1 MVFLLHVPEVKLITG
16 QTSIGGQTLLGYTY
30 ALRRNEMPYISL
42 GDEIRKYRLMNI
54 FLKKRH
60 FINKILIIKVITLLD
75 RDNVTKNKK
84 GTGYINPKVQ
94 DVFNIILVDITTSIF
109 FDAEEQSPKVSCK
122 DIALET
128 FAEFA
133 GKQRYWS
140 LFLSKGTC
148 LHLET

>member
-1 MVFLLHVPEVKLITG
+1 M
-16 QTSIGGQTLLGYTY
+16 GYTY
-30 ALRRNEMPYISL
+30 ALRRSEIPYISL
-42 GDEIRKYRLMNI
+42 GDEPRKYHLMNI

-60 FINKILIIKVITLLD
+60 FINKILTIKVITLLC

-84 GTGYINPKVQ
+84 GAGYINLKVQ
-94 DVFNIILVDITTSIF
+94 YVFNIILVDITTSRL
-109 FDAEEQSPKVSCK
+109 FDAEEQSSKVSCK
-122 DIALET
+122 DIVLET

-140 LFLSKGTC
+140 LFLNKGTC

>member
-1 MVFLLHVPEVKLITG
+1 MVFLLHVAEVKLITG
-16 QTSIGGQTLLGYTY
+16 QTSIGSQTLLGYTY
-30 ALRRNEMPYISL
+30 ALRRSEIPYISL
-42 GDEIRKYRLMNI
+42 GDEPRKYHLMNI

-60 FINKILIIKVITLLD
+60 FINKILTIKVITLLC

-84 GTGYINPKVQ
+84 GAGYINLKVQ
-94 DVFNIILVDITTSIF
+94 YVFNIILVDITTSRL
-109 FDAEEQSPKVSCK
+109 FDAEEQSSKVSCK
-122 DIALET
+122 DIVLET

-140 LFLSKGTC
+140 LFLNKGTC

>member
-1 MVFLLHVPEVKLITG
+1 M
-16 QTSIGGQTLLGYTY
+16 GYTY
-30 ALRRNEMPYISL
+30 ALRRSEIPYISL
-42 GDEIRKYRLMNI
+42 GDEPRKYHLMNI

-60 FINKILIIKVITLLD
+60 FINKILTIKVITLLC

-84 GTGYINPKVQ
+84 GAGYINLKVQ
-94 DVFNIILVDITTSIF
+94 YVLNIILVDITTSRL

-122 DIALET
+122 DIVLET

-140 LFLSKGTC
+140 LFLNKGTC

>member
-1 MVFLLHVPEVKLITG
+1 M
-16 QTSIGGQTLLGYTY
+16 GYTY
-30 ALRRNEMPYISL
+30 ALRRSEIPYISL
-42 GDEIRKYRLMNI
+42 GDEPRKYHLMNI

-60 FINKILIIKVITLLD
+60 FINKILTIKVITLLC

-84 GTGYINPKVQ
+84 GAGYINLKVQ
-94 DVFNIILVDITTSIF
+94 YVFNIILVDITTSRL

-122 DIALET
+122 DIVLET
-128 FAEFA
+128 FTEFA

-140 LFLSKGTC
+140 LFLNKGIC

>member
-1 MVFLLHVPEVKLITG
+1 
-16 QTSIGGQTLLGYTY
+16 
-30 ALRRNEMPYISL
+30 
-42 GDEIRKYRLMNI
+42 MNI

-60 FINKILIIKVITLLD
+60 FINKILTIKVITLLC

-84 GTGYINPKVQ
+84 GAGYINLKVQ
-94 DVFNIILVDITTSIF
+94 YVLNIILVDITTSRL

-122 DIALET
+122 DIVLET

-140 LFLSKGTC
+140 LFLNKGTC